1 MLFQDRTY
9 AVLIVS
15 SSEKFCDALRLQ
27 LPGTDYWPVDTATNA
42 ASARRTLL
50 NREYDLIL
58 VNSPL
63 KDEFGTQFAI
73 DVCAKTS
80 ASVLLFVKSELIDEI
95 SAKGL
100 EYGVATIPKPTAAAL
115 ISQSLQLLCAQRER
129 LLRTA
134 EKQRDIEEQI
144 AEMRIVNRAKWLLIE
159 QKGMSEAEAHRYVEK
174 LAMDERI
181 SKREAARRVIF
192 LFE

>member
-1 MLFQDRTY
+1 M
-9 AVLIVS
+9 
-15 SSEKFCDALRLQ
+15 
-27 LPGTDYWPVDTATNA
+27 
-42 ASARRTLL
+42 
-50 NREYDLIL
+50 
-58 VNSPL
+58 
-63 KDEFGTQFAI
+63 
-73 DVCAKTS
+73 
-80 ASVLLFVKSELIDEI
+80 LLFVKSELIDEI